1 MSSGKRLDFDYVKN
15 FIENENY
22 TLISTEYKNAA
33 TKMKM
38 VCDKGHECEICFDK
52 FRRGRRCKTCDN
64 IRKTNQQVKM
74 TLEDVEEQL
83 LKWNLKLLDTN
94 FNGIN
99 KKMNVMCLKCNHSFN
114 LTFATINKSVHKCQ
128 FCHKIKMLE
137 ETKEFLHS
145 IGYELISEEYVT
157 NKHKL
162 IVRCNHNHIFEASRD
177 SIMHG
182 NECPYCKSVSKGERK
197 ISVFLDTHNINY
209 IQQKT
214 FSELKFK
221 RLLRFDFFLPEHNVA
236 IEFDGIQHFEPVKIF
251 GGEEYFEY
259 IKTTDEIKNNF
270 CLKNDIKIIR
280 IAYFDYDDIE
290 EILQSL
296 IR

>member
-1 MSSGKRLDFDYVKN
+1 MIRHFRQKGKASSLCGK
-15 FIENENY
+15 
-22 TLISTEYKNAA
+22 
-33 TKMKM
+33 
-38 VCDKGHECEICFDK
+38 DKVDRF
-52 FRRGRRCKTCDN
+52 
-64 IRKTNQQVKM
+64 Q
-74 TLEDVEEQL
+74 
-83 LKWNLKLLDTN
+83 
-94 FNGIN
+94 
-99 KKMNVMCLKCNHSFN
+99 
-114 LTFATINKSVHKCQ
+114 
-128 FCHKIKMLE
+128 
-137 ETKEFLHS
+137 
-145 IGYELISEEYVT
+145 
-157 NKHKL
+157 
-162 IVRCNHNHIFEASRD
+162 
-177 SIMHG
+177 
-182 NECPYCKSVSKGERK
+182 CPGEGERK

-270 CLKNDIKIIR
+270 CLKNGIKIIR